1 VGALVS
7 PLDCFPV
14 LSQVVAKWVPPWYD
28 VSRSDP
34 TLPSLAG
41 KHTAGSCGLSTK
53 KMIHVSWD
61 AGARVSLGARKST
74 HFCLEDRWRAR
85 TNSIIDPA
93 CRLLPSLVQVLPV
106 VGPPS
111 CAMLVVCRGDQQR
124 TVAHRRP
131 FPAPTDSAQGRGKEG
146 LMGLWGPHASASSL
160 AARTASSLCQ
170 SNKTCPVTL
179 LAVHAASG
187 HEAGGDGSFHE
198 RPHRRL
204 PLDGAVPSAPPQAAP
219 PSATRK
225 REDRLP
231 AALALATAA

>member
-1 VGALVS
+1 LSDNYSGRQKLLTFNTRASFVERVRKAGSCSNVGERAVGALVS

-14 LSQVVAKWVPPWYD
+14 LSQVVARWVPPWYD

-41 KHTAGSCGLSTK
+41 KHTAGSCWLSTK

-85 TNSIIDPA
+85 TTSIIDPA

-131 FPAPTDSAQGRGKEG
+131 FPAPTDSAQGKGKEG

-160 AARTASSLCQ
+160 GFQ
-170 SNKTCPVTL
+170 
-179 LAVHAASG
+179 
-187 HEAGGDGSFHE
+187 DGIE
-198 RPHRRL
+198 
-204 PLDGAVPSAPPQAAP
+204 PLS
-219 PSATRK
+219 
-225 REDRLP
+225 E
-231 AALALATAA
+231 